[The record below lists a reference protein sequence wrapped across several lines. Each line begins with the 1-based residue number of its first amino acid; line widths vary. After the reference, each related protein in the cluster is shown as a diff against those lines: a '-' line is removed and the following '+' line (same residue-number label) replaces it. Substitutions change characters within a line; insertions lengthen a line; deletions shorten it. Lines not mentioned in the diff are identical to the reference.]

1 MRMMANSSSTSAP
14 LGTPITRPQGRS
26 TSRDLVAQQLR
37 EAILK
42 DELAEGQKLSVPE
55 IAAFHGVSHTP
66 AREALQLLA
75 GEGFVRINA
84 YRGAYVAE
92 LSADDYQEIML
103 MRIPLEGLAAELGAE
118 RIGDEG
124 IASMRHWL
132 EELTAAAEANEIERF
147 IEVDRE
153 FHATHYLGSGRES
166 LWERIIGLRFTA
178 ERYTRR
184 GYQLQGIQMGDT
196 AKRHAELFSAVEAH
210 DSARAKQELTQELQR
225 TFETLYA
232 DLRQRELERSQD
244 GDGAAK

>member
-1 MRMMANSSSTSAP
+1 MPNPVSTSAQATATSANR
-14 LGTPITRPQGRS
+14 LQARP

-42 DELAEGQKLSVPE
+42 DQLAEGQKLSVPD
-55 IAAFHGVSHTP
+55 IAEFHGVSHTP

-75 GEGFVRINA
+75 GEGFVRISA
-84 YRGAYVAE
+84 YRGAYVAD

-118 RIGDEG
+118 RISDEG
-124 IASMRHWL
+124 IASMRHSL
-132 EELTAAAEANEIERF
+132 EGLSAAAKANDLEGF

-153 FHATHYLGSGRES
+153 FHGAHYLASRRES

-184 GYQLQGIQMGDT
+184 GYQIQGIMMSDT
-196 AKRHAELFSAVEAH
+196 AERHANLFASVEAR
-210 DSARAKQELTQELQR
+210 DPARAKVEITRDLTR

-232 DLRQRELERSQD
+232 DLRQREQNRGEVEV
-244 GDGAAK
+244 K

>member
-1 MRMMANSSSTSAP
+1 MANSAPSSV
-14 LGTPITRPQGRS
+14 GMTPASRLQARP

-42 DELAEGQKLSVPE
+42 EELAEGQKLSVPE
-55 IAAFHGVSHTP
+55 IAEFHGVSHTP

-75 GEGFVRINA
+75 GEDFVRINA

-103 MRIPLEGLAAELGAE
+103 MRIPLEGLAAELGAD
-118 RIGDEG
+118 RITDDG
-124 IASMRHWL
+124 IRTMKHRL
-132 EELTAAAEANEIERF
+132 EELTAAAESSDLEQF

-153 FHATHYLGSGRES
+153 FHAAHYLASGRES

-184 GYQLQGIQMGDT
+184 GYQLQGIMMGDT
-196 AKRHAELFSAVEAH
+196 AERHANLFAAVEAH
-210 DSARAKQELTQELQR
+210 DSSRAKEVLTNDLRR

-232 DLRQRELERSQD
+232 DLRQRESNRAPVEVPV
-244 GDGAAK
+244 K

>member
-1 MRMMANSSSTSAP
+1 MANSAPSSV
-14 LGTPITRPQGRS
+14 GMTPANRLQARP

-42 DELAEGQKLSVPE
+42 EELVEGQKLSVPE
-55 IAAFHGVSHTP
+55 IAEFHGVSHTP

-118 RIGDEG
+118 RITDEG
-124 IASMRHWL
+124 IGTMRHWL
-132 EELTAAAEANEIERF
+132 EELTGAAKSNDLANF

-153 FHATHYLGSGRES
+153 FHAAHYLASGRES

-184 GYQLQGIQMGDT
+184 GYQLKGIMMGDT
-196 AKRHAELFSAVEAH
+196 AERHADLFRAVEAH
-210 DSARAKQELTQELQR
+210 DSAQAKEILTQELER
-225 TFETLYA
+225 TFQTLYA
-232 DLRQRELERSQD
+232 DLRERESNRTPVEAQ
-244 GDGAAK
+244 AK

>member
-1 MRMMANSSSTSAP
+1 MSNSVPSSVAV
-14 LGTPITRPQGRS
+14 TPGNRLQARP

-42 DELAEGQKLSVPE
+42 EDLAEGQKLGVPE
-55 IAAFHGVSHTP
+55 IAEFHGVSHTP

-118 RIGDEG
+118 RITDDG
-124 IASMRHWL
+124 IRAMRHWL
-132 EELTAAAEANEIERF
+132 EELTAAAQSNDLEQF

-153 FHATHYLGSGRES
+153 FHAAHYLASGRES

-184 GYQLQGIQMGDT
+184 GYQLKGIMMGDT
-196 AKRHAELFSAVEAH
+196 AKRHANLFSAVEAH
-210 DSARAKQELTQELQR
+210 DAARARDVLTGDLER

-232 DLRQRELERSQD
+232 DLRQRESNRPEGERP
-244 GDGAAK
+244 G

>member
-1 MRMMANSSSTSAP
+1 MMANPAANTV
-14 LGTPITRPQGRS
+14 GTAANSRPQARP

-42 DELAEGQKLSVPE
+42 EELPEGRKLSVPE
-55 IAAFHGVSHTP
+55 IAEFHGVSHTP

-124 IASMRHWL
+124 LATMRHWL
-132 EELTAAAEANEIERF
+132 AELTAAAADNDLERF

-153 FHATHYLGSGRES
+153 FHAAHYLASGRES
-166 LWERIIGLRFTA
+166 LWDRIIGLRFTA
-178 ERYTRR
+178 ERYTRH
-184 GYQLQGIQMGDT
+184 GYQLQGIMMGDT
-196 AKRHAELFSAVEAH
+196 AQRHASLFAAVEAH
-210 DSARAKQELTQELQR
+210 DSARAKEELTRDLQR
-225 TFETLYA
+225 TFETLHS
-232 DLRQRELERSQD
+232 DLRQRESNRAPVE
-244 GDGAAK
+244 A